1 MRKAAFVVCLA
12 FVGAGSVHANPV
24 TLVCKGTL
32 NLDGKPADIDGET
45 AILDLERRSFKPPL
59 YVHFPL
65 LRVDETDV
73 TFGSELPTLST
84 WGSLDRISG
93 TLSMNVMK
101 PNERQS
107 LRAGRAA
114 HFIASM
120 SAKCTP
126 AQRMF

>member
-1 MRKAAFVVCLA
+1 MKKAAFVVCLA

-65 LRVDETDV
+65 LRVGETDV
-73 TFGSELPTLST
+73 TFGNELPTLST

-107 LRAGRAA
+107 LRAGSSA

-120 SAKCTP
+120 FAKCTP